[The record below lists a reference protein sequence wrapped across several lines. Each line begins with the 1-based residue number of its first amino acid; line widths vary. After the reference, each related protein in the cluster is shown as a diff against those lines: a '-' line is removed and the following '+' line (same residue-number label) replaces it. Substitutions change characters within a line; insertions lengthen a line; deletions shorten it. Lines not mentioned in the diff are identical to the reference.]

1 MILKTPKQIPPFHD
15 LLADLGASADDAA
28 KALGV
33 SVSTLYRWRNRGAPR
48 SAALALYWISSWGL
62 FEVCEDAAHRATMAE
77 RLAECR
83 QREIVRLR
91 QEVER
96 LKAIGDFGS
105 ANDPVVSVR
114 GAVCLDG
121 AKAGRRPVVIEHAG
135 IVQATA
141 VPLVWSV

>member
-62 FEVCEDAAHRATMAE
+62 FEVCE
-77 RLAECR
+77 
-83 QREIVRLR
+83 
-91 QEVER
+91 VER

-135 IVQATA
+135 IIQAAA